1 MSLQLALVIGL
12 VFFAS
17 CYLGWRGWRVW
28 TKAAKGCGGG
38 CHCSNTAQAPEQPTG
53 PLVSIS
59 RDRLD
64 LRNKA

>member
-1 MSLQLALVIGL
+1 MSLQLTLVIAL

-38 CHCSNTAQAPEQPTG
+38 CGCGSGSQGAETTEG
-53 PLVSIS
+53 LVSIS
-59 RDRLD
+59 SDRLD
-64 LRNKA
+64 LRKKS